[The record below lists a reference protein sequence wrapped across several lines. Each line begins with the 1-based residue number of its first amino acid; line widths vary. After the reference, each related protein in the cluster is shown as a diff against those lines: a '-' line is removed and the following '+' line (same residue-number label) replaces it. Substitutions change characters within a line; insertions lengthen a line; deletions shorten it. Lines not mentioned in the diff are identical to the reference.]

1 LPGASGENSHVS
13 SLQRAAIAWSTLRKV
28 GVPGVTGVYVHPVTN
43 GTTIVVQIRKVN
55 EGHPKMVASALWST
69 GAALYRY
76 KNVIVVDEDIDISD
90 YSALDWAIAYRV
102 RAGTDDV
109 VVFPGSFGSPLDPST
124 PLELRSV
131 ADLGSGLWNR
141 VLIDATKTWRYRPRE
156 EWGGARFP
164 PTVEP
169 APEDNE
175 RVRTRWSDY
184 GFVGWDGGPGSR
196 R

>member
-1 LPGASGENSHVS
+1 MS
-13 SLQRAAIAWSTLRKV
+13 SLQRAAIAWSTLQNA

-43 GTTIVVQIRKVN
+43 GTTVAIQIRKVN
-55 EGHPKMVASALWST
+55 EGHAKMVASALWSSN
-69 GAALYRY
+69 AALYRY

-109 VVFPGSFGSPLDPST
+109 VVFPGSFGSPIDPST

-141 VLIDATKTWRYRPRE
+141 VLIDATKTWRYPPRP
-156 EWGGARFP
+156 EWGGAKYP
-164 PTVEP
+164 PTLEN
-169 APEDNE
+169 APEDME
-175 RVRTRWSDY
+175 RMRNRWDEY
-184 GFVGWDGGPGSR
+184 GFVGWDGQPRPIG
-196 R
+196 